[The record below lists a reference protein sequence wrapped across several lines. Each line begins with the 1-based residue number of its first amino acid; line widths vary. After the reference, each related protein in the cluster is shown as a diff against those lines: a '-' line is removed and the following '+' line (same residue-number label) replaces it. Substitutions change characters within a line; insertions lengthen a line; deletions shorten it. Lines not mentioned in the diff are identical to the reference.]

1 MMAFLCLRNKHD
13 ACCLQPVDHSY
24 KHDQYWVGG
33 VLPKLA
39 QYKNTLFGTGQEFY
53 CDVFF
58 LQASEKSLFF
68 GQM

>member
-1 MMAFLCLRNKHD
+1 MMAFLCLITINP
-13 ACCLQPVDHSY
+13 AAPQPVDHSY

-68 GQM
+68 G

>member
-1 MMAFLCLRNKHD
+1 M
-13 ACCLQPVDHSY
+13 DHSY
-24 KHDQYWVGG
+24 KHDQYRVGG

-53 CDVFF
+53 CNVFF

-68 GQM
+68 G